1 MHMRSVSDMT
11 KYKQN
16 RNTQC
21 TMIDSMIKQFRKN
34 KPIPKNISATARKT
48 NINRN
53 ETGQRTTEE
62 KACSHV
68 SLEKHHPSQTNV
80 KHNES
85 EQR

>member
-1 MHMRSVSDMT
+1 MNTRSASDMT
-11 KYKQN
+11 KYTQN

-21 TMIDSMIKQFRKN
+21 KMIDSTIKQFRKN

-62 KACSHV
+62 KKCSHV

>member
-1 MHMRSVSDMT
+1 MHMSNVSDMT
-11 KYKQN
+11 KYTQN
-16 RNTQC
+16 RNTQRRI
-21 TMIDSMIKQFRKN
+21 IDTTIKQFRKN
-34 KPIPKNISATARKT
+34 KPIPKNISPTKRQT

-62 KACSHV
+62 KECSHV
-68 SLEKHHPSQTNV
+68 SLEKDHPSQTNV

>member
-1 MHMRSVSDMT
+1 MHMRNVSDMT
-11 KYKQN
+11 KYAQK
-16 RNTQC
+16 RNSQRR
-21 TMIDSMIKQFRKN
+21 MIDSMIKQFRKN
-34 KPIPKNISATARKT
+34 KPIPKNISPTTRET

-62 KACSHV
+62 KKCSHV